1 MKFIVKREDLKSL
14 TRIITTIF
22 GKSNI
27 GILFVVEKK
36 SKEVLVSCGEKNTWL
51 NYKIP
56 ATECEH
62 GSFAVDYSSIC
73 NITFPKDTVSFAL
86 VDSAIELKSGA
97 FTSKM
102 SVTIDPKDVL
112 KAKPLKLIK
121 VNNRIDPAV
130 LSSGISALN
139 YAAILAGK
147 DTKDLTVKITK
158 SGELILSTNDS
169 YRGGVFKAT
178 TKLDRFK
185 ISVDFDAMKNLMGII
200 AGAKQAELGTDS
212 KQIRIKTGAIDCQL
226 PTFQT
231 KKDSSAEEFMA
242 QLPKNSKVSFLVDSA
257 KYKTAIESMSSIA
270 ANTKANELKIE
281 SVVQGSKVSMK
292 AEMSG
297 NKASYNLKVQ
307 KKEGK
312 DHKFFISNKMVL
324 DLLGL
329 ASGIIK
335 LTVFDKVAL
344 ISSTKLDA
352 KYVFPLL

>member
-1 MKFIVKREDLKSL
+1 MKFIVKREDLKNL

-27 GILFVVEKK
+27 GVLFSVEKK
-36 SKEVLVSCGEKNTWL
+36 GKEILVSCGEKNTWL
-51 NYKIP
+51 NYRIN
-56 ATECEH
+56 ATECES
-62 GSFAVDYSSIC
+62 GSFAIDYNSIC
-73 NITFPKDTVSFAL
+73 NITFPKDVVSFAL
-86 VDSAIELKSGA
+86 EDSAIELKSGA
-97 FTSKM
+97 FTSKI
-102 SVTIDPKDVL
+102 SVTVDPKDVM
-112 KAKPLKLIK
+112 KSKPLKLIK
-121 VNNRIDPAV
+121 IKSRIDPTI

-147 DTKDLTVKITK
+147 DTKDLTIKITK

-200 AGAKQAELGTDS
+200 SGVKQAELGTDS
-212 KQIRIKTGAIDCQL
+212 KQIRIRTPIIDCQL

-231 KKDSSAEEFMA
+231 KKDSSAEEFIA
-242 QLPKNSKVSFLVDSA
+242 QLPKKIKTSFLVDSA
-257 KYKTAIESMSSIA
+257 KYKTAIESMSSIVA
-270 ANTKANELKIE
+270 HLKASELKIE
-281 SVVQGSKVSMK
+281 SIIQGNKLSMK

-297 NKASYNLKVQ
+297 NKASYNLKVH

-312 DHKFFISNKMVL
+312 DHKFSISNKMVL

-329 ASGIIK
+329 VSGMAKFTI
-335 LTVFDKVAL
+335 FDRVAL
-344 ISSTKLDA
+344 ISSTKQDA